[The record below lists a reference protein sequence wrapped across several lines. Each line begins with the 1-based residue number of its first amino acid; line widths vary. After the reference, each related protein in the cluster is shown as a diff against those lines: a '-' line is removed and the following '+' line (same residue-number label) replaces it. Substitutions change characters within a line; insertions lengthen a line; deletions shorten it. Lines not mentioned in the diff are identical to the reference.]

1 MSGNTLVRCWRT
13 ARQQTLPLSQFS
25 NTGEVLDVVFDL
37 QFSHAVPLHIGGR
50 AFDECGKVR
59 MVATA
64 GRKMRYLENKE
75 RSTEIL
81 RLALPLMARQ
91 SAAFH
96 PLSYAIW
103 YEHCAGMNPDLSRVL
118 DVRLTSNTAL
128 TETDVWRLYAQHIA
142 ARDLETFE
150 RLQLQLRNLL
160 EDTAH
165 SAADVS
171 VQAAEYGAS
180 LKGHAQALATP
191 MDATQLKSV
200 VANMIDS
207 TQKMQSV
214 TTDLSAKLQARTNEV
229 NALTE
234 SLQRAQSEALLDS
247 LTGLKNR
254 RGFERAVQDLQRDSS
269 GLMGAALL
277 LADIDHFKVVNDTY
291 GHVLGDKVIRAV
303 AHVMR
308 ATIKGR
314 DVAAR
319 LGGEEF
325 AILLPQTSLTGAAAV
340 AEQIRG
346 TVAHGR
352 ICRPDGNESIGQV
365 TLSVGVAAARSGDTL
380 DALLERADT
389 AMYSAKRAGRNRVSV
404 AGEARTP

>member
-1 MSGNTLVRCWRT
+1 
-13 ARQQTLPLSQFS
+13 
-25 NTGEVLDVVFDL
+25 
-37 QFSHAVPLHIGGR
+37 
-50 AFDECGKVR
+50 
-59 MVATA
+59 
-64 GRKMRYLENKE
+64 MRYLENKE

-91 SAAFH
+91 MAAFH
-96 PLSYAIW
+96 PLSYALW
-103 YEHCAGMNPDLSRVL
+103 YEHCAGINPDLSRVL
-118 DVRLTSNTAL
+118 DGRLTSNNAL
-128 TETDVWRLYAQHIA
+128 SEADVWRLYAQHIA
-142 ARDLETFE
+142 ARDMEAFE

-165 SAADVS
+165 SAATAS
-171 VQAAEYGAS
+171 TQAAEFGDS
-180 LKGHAQALATP
+180 LEVHARALAAP
-191 MDATQLKSV
+191 QQDPEKIRQL
-200 VANMIDS
+200 VADMLGD
-207 TQKMQSV
+207 TRKMQAV
-214 TTDLSAKLQARTNEV
+214 AQDLSAKLQARTNEV
-229 NALTE
+229 NSLTE
-234 SLQRAQSEALLDS
+234 SLRRAQSEALLDS

-254 RGFERAVQDLQRDSS
+254 RGLERAVEDLMREQS
-269 GLMGAALL
+269 GLLGSALL

-308 ATIKGR
+308 SSIKGR

-346 TVAHGR
+346 TVAQGR

-365 TLSVGVAAARSGDTL
+365 TLSVGVAIAKAGDTL
-380 DALLERADT
+380 EALLERADA
-389 AMYSAKRAGRNRVSV
+389 AMYAAKRAGRNRVSV
-404 AGEARTP
+404 AAEAANAAASAAFQPS